1 MITYYQPLN
10 SFQDSMTSELTE
22 QARKVIMGKR
32 NFLLPTDAKEAVDE
46 LSNEDAGIVFKELFN
61 YVENGTINLKG
72 PLKAFF
78 VTLKKV
84 IDKNEET
91 YQKRC
96 KVLEDN
102 INNKHNEENKTNEND
117 TDILSIRNEN
127 DIDTISTQNNIN
139 NSSDARHIS
148 YNINNNKELIE
159 CEEEEKNKISKKSI
173 NEESKI
179 IEQIIDYLNEK
190 ANTRYKSNTKST
202 IKNIKARLKEKH
214 QLNEFFKVIDKKTE
228 EWLGTKFEQY
238 LNPDTLFGSKF
249 EIYLNQKINNS
260 LQKEKKRAGEATL
273 EKFKNVTSEPMSDEE
288 LEKLKAEFAE
298 FTEIEQVFLDESGN
312 LNSTAALPF

>member
-1 MITYYQPLN
+1 MLYVAVITYYQPLN

-96 KVLEDN
+96 KVLE
-102 INNKHNEENKTNEND
+102 
-117 TDILSIRNEN
+117 
-127 DIDTISTQNNIN
+127 
-139 NSSDARHIS
+139 
-148 YNINNNKELIE
+148 E